1 MGITEIVQ
9 SSGWKSFTAKL
20 YGFGASI
27 VIIGALFKIQHWP
40 GAGVA
45 LATGL
50 IIESIIFFFSAFE
63 PLHEELDWTLVYPE
77 LAGMSDPDEIDEYK
91 EQAIADRNVGLQ
103 KFDELFEQSQINAED
118 VRSLGK
124 HLNTISNTT
133 ETIGDITSAS
143 LATKEYFNK
152 MGTAAEKMD
161 NVATAYGTNTG
172 ELNESVST
180 LADSYK
186 NTASLIDE
194 KGKDI
199 ADKFAASSSNLTATY
214 EAMSGEVK
222 QEHTNISQSQ
232 KQFNDQLETLNKN
245 LADLNIGKRFVLT
258 ADRAGGCRIHGR
270 WFAAFSE
277 HFCAT
282 TGATSAR
289 SLRLVHIMTLLNCFR
304 GRKESGRRLWL
315 RIFPPGCRPSGQCL
329 FRPER
334 GRQTRSL
341 YFSARENHNRP
352 R

>member
-45 LATGL
+45 LTSGL
-50 IIESIIFFFSAFE
+50 LIEAVIFFFSAFE

-77 LAGMSDPDEIDEYK
+77 LAGMSDPDEIDEFK

-103 KFDELFEQSQINAED
+103 KFDELFQQSQINAED

-124 HLNTISNTT
+124 HLNTISSTT

-143 LATKEYFNK
+143 LATKEYFDK
-152 MGTAAEKMD
+152 MGNAAQNMD

-172 ELNESVST
+172 VLNESVNT
-180 LADSYK
+180 LAESYK
-186 NTASLIDE
+186 NTASLIDS

-199 ADKFAASSSNLTATY
+199 ADKFAASSANLTATY

-222 QEHTNISQSQ
+222 QEHSNISQSQ
-232 KQFNDQLETLNKN
+232 KQFNDQLATLNKN
-245 LADLNIGKRFVLT
+245 LAELNSSYADQVKGSQDHLQGTAGVYKGLNDMISSLQVSVEETQKYKSEIVKLSESLSELNNVYGNMLT
-258 ADRAGGCRIHGR
+258 AMSI
-270 WFAAFSE
+270 
-277 HFCAT
+277 
-282 TGATSAR
+282 
-289 SLRLVHIMTLLNCFR
+289 
-304 GRKESGRRLWL
+304 RKK
-315 RIFPPGCRPSGQCL
+315 
-329 FRPER
+329 
-334 GRQTRSL
+334 
-341 YFSARENHNRP
+341 
-352 R
+352 

>member
-9 SSGWKSFTAKL
+9 SSGWKNFTAKL

-40 GAGVA
+40 FAGAA
-45 LATGL
+45 LTTGL
-50 IIESIIFFFSAFE
+50 LIEAVIFFFSAFE

-124 HLNTISNTT
+124 HLNTISTTT

-172 ELNESVST
+172 ELNESVNT
-180 LADSYK
+180 LASSYK
-186 NTASLIDE
+186 NTASLIDA

-199 ADKFAASSSNLTATY
+199 ADKFASSSANLTATY

-222 QEHTNISQSQ
+222 EEHTNISQSQ
-232 KQFNDQLETLNKN
+232 KQFNQQLEALNKN
-245 LADLNIGKRFVLT
+245 LADLNLSYTDQVKGSKDHLQGTAGVYTGLNEMISSLKASVDETQKYKNEIVKLSDSLSELNNVYGNMLT
-258 ADRAGGCRIHGR
+258 AMSI
-270 WFAAFSE
+270 
-277 HFCAT
+277 
-282 TGATSAR
+282 
-289 SLRLVHIMTLLNCFR
+289 
-304 GRKESGRRLWL
+304 RKK
-315 RIFPPGCRPSGQCL
+315 
-329 FRPER
+329 
-334 GRQTRSL
+334 
-341 YFSARENHNRP
+341 
-352 R
+352 

>member
-45 LATGL
+45 LASGL

-124 HLNTISNTT
+124 HLNTISTTT

-161 NVATAYGTNTG
+161 NVATAYGSNTS
-172 ELNESVST
+172 ELNESVNT
-180 LADSYK
+180 LAESYK
-186 NTASLIDE
+186 NTASLIDA

-222 QEHTNISQSQ
+222 EEHTNISQSQ
-232 KQFNDQLETLNKN
+232 KQFNQQLEALNKN
-245 LADLNIGKRFVLT
+245 LADLNLSYTDQVQGSKEHLQGTAGVYTGLNEMISSLKASVDETQKYKNEIVKLSESLSELNNVYGNMLT
-258 ADRAGGCRIHGR
+258 AMSI
-270 WFAAFSE
+270 
-277 HFCAT
+277 
-282 TGATSAR
+282 
-289 SLRLVHIMTLLNCFR
+289 
-304 GRKESGRRLWL
+304 RKK
-315 RIFPPGCRPSGQCL
+315 
-329 FRPER
+329 
-334 GRQTRSL
+334 
-341 YFSARENHNRP
+341 
-352 R
+352 

>member
-124 HLNTISNTT
+124 HLNTISTTT

-172 ELNESVST
+172 ELNESVNT
-180 LADSYK
+180 LAASYK
-186 NTASLIDE
+186 NTANLIDE

-245 LADLNIGKRFVLT
+245 LADLNISYSDQVKGSKEHLQGTAGVYTGLNEMITSLKASVDETQKYKNEIVKLSESLSELNNVYGNMLT
-258 ADRAGGCRIHGR
+258 AMSI
-270 WFAAFSE
+270 
-277 HFCAT
+277 
-282 TGATSAR
+282 
-289 SLRLVHIMTLLNCFR
+289 
-304 GRKESGRRLWL
+304 RKK
-315 RIFPPGCRPSGQCL
+315 
-329 FRPER
+329 
-334 GRQTRSL
+334 
-341 YFSARENHNRP
+341 
-352 R
+352 

>member
-45 LATGL
+45 LASGL

-124 HLNTISNTT
+124 HLNTISATT
-133 ETIGDITSAS
+133 ETIGDITSSS

-152 MGTAAEKMD
+152 MSSAAEKMD

-186 NTASLIDE
+186 NTASLIDA

-232 KQFNDQLETLNKN
+232 KQFNVQLESLNKN
-245 LADLNIGKRFVLT
+245 LADLNISYTDQVKGSKEHLQGTAGVYNGLNEMITSLKASVDETQKYKNEIVKLSESLSELNNVYGNMLT
-258 ADRAGGCRIHGR
+258 AMSI
-270 WFAAFSE
+270 
-277 HFCAT
+277 
-282 TGATSAR
+282 
-289 SLRLVHIMTLLNCFR
+289 
-304 GRKESGRRLWL
+304 RKK
-315 RIFPPGCRPSGQCL
+315 
-329 FRPER
+329 
-334 GRQTRSL
+334 
-341 YFSARENHNRP
+341 
-352 R
+352 

>member
-27 VIIGALFKIQHWP
+27 VIVGALFKIQHWP

-45 LATGL
+45 LTAGL
-50 IIESIIFFFSAFE
+50 LIEAIIFFFSAFE

-103 KFDELFEQSQINAED
+103 KFDELFQQSQINAED

-124 HLNTISNTT
+124 HLNTISSTT

-143 LATKEYFNK
+143 LATKEYFDK
-152 MGTAAEKMD
+152 MGSAAQNMD

-172 ELNESVST
+172 VLNESVNT

-186 NTASLIDE
+186 NTASLIDA

-199 ADKFAASSSNLTATY
+199 ADKFAASSANLTATY

-222 QEHTNISQSQ
+222 QEHTAISQSQ
-232 KQFNDQLETLNKN
+232 KQFNDQLATLNKN
-245 LADLNIGKRFVLT
+245 LAELNSSYADQVKGSQDHLQGTAGVYKGLNDMISSLQVSVEETQKYKSEIVKLSESLSELNNVYGNMLT
-258 ADRAGGCRIHGR
+258 AMSI
-270 WFAAFSE
+270 
-277 HFCAT
+277 
-282 TGATSAR
+282 
-289 SLRLVHIMTLLNCFR
+289 
-304 GRKESGRRLWL
+304 RKK
-315 RIFPPGCRPSGQCL
+315 
-329 FRPER
+329 
-334 GRQTRSL
+334 
-341 YFSARENHNRP
+341 
-352 R
+352 

>member
-40 GAGVA
+40 GAGIA
-45 LATGL
+45 LTAGL
-50 IIESIIFFFSAFE
+50 LIEAVIFFFSAFE

-152 MGTAAEKMD
+152 MGTAAQNMD

-180 LADSYK
+180 LAASYK
-186 NTASLIDE
+186 NTASLIDA

-199 ADKFAASSSNLTATY
+199 ADKFASSSANLTATY

-232 KQFNDQLETLNKN
+232 KQFNQQLETLNKN
-245 LADLNIGKRFVLT
+245 LAELNLSYTDQVKGSKEHLQGTAGVYSGLNDMIASLKASVDETQKYKSEIVKLSESLSELNNVYGNMLT
-258 ADRAGGCRIHGR
+258 AMSI
-270 WFAAFSE
+270 
-277 HFCAT
+277 
-282 TGATSAR
+282 
-289 SLRLVHIMTLLNCFR
+289 
-304 GRKESGRRLWL
+304 RKK
-315 RIFPPGCRPSGQCL
+315 
-329 FRPER
+329 
-334 GRQTRSL
+334 
-341 YFSARENHNRP
+341 
-352 R
+352 

>member
-40 GAGVA
+40 GAGIA
-45 LATGL
+45 LTAGL
-50 IIESIIFFFSAFE
+50 LIEAIIFFFSAFE

-103 KFDELFEQSQINAED
+103 KFDELFQQSQINAED

-124 HLNTISNTT
+124 HLNTISATT

-152 MGTAAEKMD
+152 MGTAAQKMD
-161 NVATAYGTNTG
+161 TVATAYGTNTG

-180 LADSYK
+180 LAASYK
-186 NTASLIDE
+186 NTASLIDA

-199 ADKFAASSSNLTATY
+199 AEKFASSSANLTATY

-222 QEHTNISQSQ
+222 QEHSNISQSQ
-232 KQFNDQLETLNKN
+232 KQFNQQLETLNKN
-245 LADLNIGKRFVLT
+245 LAELNLSYTEQVKGSKDHLQGTAGVYSGLNEMIASLKASVDETQKYKSEIVKLSESLSELNNVYGNMLT
-258 ADRAGGCRIHGR
+258 AMSI
-270 WFAAFSE
+270 
-277 HFCAT
+277 
-282 TGATSAR
+282 
-289 SLRLVHIMTLLNCFR
+289 
-304 GRKESGRRLWL
+304 RKK
-315 RIFPPGCRPSGQCL
+315 
-329 FRPER
+329 
-334 GRQTRSL
+334 
-341 YFSARENHNRP
+341 
-352 R
+352 

>member
-27 VIIGALFKIQHWP
+27 VIVGALFKIQHWP

-45 LATGL
+45 LTAGL
-50 IIESIIFFFSAFE
+50 LIEAIIFFFSAFE

-103 KFDELFEQSQINAED
+103 KFDELFQQSQINAED

-124 HLNTISNTT
+124 HLNTISSTT

-143 LATKEYFNK
+143 LATKEYFDK
-152 MGTAAEKMD
+152 MGSAAQNMD

-172 ELNESVST
+172 VLNESVNT

-186 NTASLIDE
+186 NTASLIDA

-199 ADKFAASSSNLTATY
+199 ADKFAASSANLTATY

-222 QEHTNISQSQ
+222 QEHTAISQSQ
-232 KQFNDQLETLNKN
+232 KQFNDQLATLNKN
-245 LADLNIGKRFVLT
+245 LAEQNSSYADQVKGSQDHLQGTAGVYKGLNDMISSLQVSVEETQKYKSEIVKLSESLSELNNVYGNMLT
-258 ADRAGGCRIHGR
+258 AMSI
-270 WFAAFSE
+270 
-277 HFCAT
+277 
-282 TGATSAR
+282 
-289 SLRLVHIMTLLNCFR
+289 
-304 GRKESGRRLWL
+304 RKK
-315 RIFPPGCRPSGQCL
+315 
-329 FRPER
+329 
-334 GRQTRSL
+334 
-341 YFSARENHNRP
+341 
-352 R
+352 